1 MKSLFSRCN
10 PACALLG
17 TAGVTVLL
25 AVYVTIAYG
34 ADPVLLLAMALAGSF
49 ASAGWLAAQ
58 RDQFVFAQ
66 IRNLGRAM
74 QQGDADFRITQID
87 SSHAVGDALWNIN
100 EGRDQVEA
108 FFREVDTAFCYVEQ
122 GKFFRPALAAGLRGQ
137 YRATME
143 RINDSITAMRQSAQ
157 NRQFEAFKSG
167 IDELK
172 TRNLLHNLQGTQKDL
187 AEITAQ
193 MRSVGDNTARSVDVA
208 TRGRA
213 SIARVIDNLRELVP
227 RMTGVRE
234 TAIELGE
241 HSQEVGETLEMIT
254 GIADQ
259 TNLLALN
266 AAIEAARAGEHGRGF
281 AVVADEVKKLAL
293 RTKEATGNVYRVME
307 GFSGSTRQV
316 TEEVTAMSAMA
327 GDSQQIVE
335 AFENDFSTFYENA
348 TSSHASV
355 SYTQTISESCLSK
368 LDHMI
373 YIQHSYRALDLG
385 EESESWGRCA
395 VGPDH
400 CRFGKWYGHGDG
412 VKDFAHLPSYA
423 GIDSPHRSVHDGVHR
438 ILDIVQGDWRES
450 ATDRQAI
457 LDEFQQVESHSHTL
471 MGLLSGLADERQRF
485 EKPSSSQESDI
496 DLF

>member
-1 MKSLFSRCN
+1 MKRLFSRCN
-10 PACALLG
+10 TGCALLG
-17 TAGVTVLL
+17 TMGVTVLL
-25 AVYVTIAYG
+25 AGYVALAYSP
-34 ADPVLLLAMALAGSF
+34 DPLLLVALALAGLF
-49 ASAGWLAAQ
+49 AVAGWVAMQ
-58 RDQFVFAQ
+58 RDQVVFAQ
-66 IRNLGRAM
+66 IRDLGKAM

-87 SSHAVGDALWNIN
+87 TSHAVGDALWNIN

-108 FFREVDTAFCYVEQ
+108 FFREVDTAFSYVEQ
-122 GKFFRPALAAGLRGQ
+122 DKFFRPALVAGLRGQ

-143 RINDSITAMRQSAQ
+143 HINDSIAAMQQSAQ
-157 NRQFEAFKSG
+157 NRQLEAFMSKV
-167 IDELK
+167 DELK

-187 AEITAQ
+187 AEITGQ
-193 MRSVGDNTARSVDVA
+193 MRSVGGNTAGSVDVA

-213 SIARVIDNLRELVP
+213 SITRVIDNLRQLVP

-234 TAIELGE
+234 TAITLGE
-241 HSQEVGETLEMIT
+241 HSHEVGEILEMIT

-281 AVVADEVKKLAL
+281 AVVADEVKKLAQ
-293 RTKEATGNVYRVME
+293 RTKEATGSVYQVME
-307 GFSGSTRQV
+307 SFSASTRQV
-316 TEEVTAMSAMA
+316 TEEAATMSEMA

-335 AFENDFSTFYENA
+335 AFENDFATFYENA
-348 TSSHASV
+348 TNSHASV
-355 SYTQTISESCLSK
+355 AYTQTISESCLSK

-373 YIQHSYRALDLG
+373 YIQHSYRALELG
-385 EESESWGRCA
+385 EGSESWNRCA

-400 CRFGKWYGHGDG
+400 CRFGKWYGDGDG
-412 VKDFAHLPSYA
+412 MKDFAHLPSYR
-423 GIDSPHRSVHDGVHR
+423 GIDLPHRSVHDGVHR
-438 ILDIVQGDWRES
+438 ILDIVQGDWRGS
-450 ATDRQAI
+450 ATDRQTI

-485 EKPSSSQESDI
+485 EKPSSSHEGEI